1 MSIEQKEETENSK
14 KLLNRK
20 TKRENNNNN
29 NESSNNPQLPL
40 KNEIMCSICLEYQ
53 KFSTKCYKCIV
64 CNSYFHLDCYNLF
77 IFSENEKDY
86 IKEGDPNLDNFKCSR
101 CQEEEKNG
109 NNTKITCHLCVEH
122 NGIIKHLKDNIYI
135 HHYCYVFFKD
145 KIHQNKS
152 NKGGK
157 CNNCKIKHIPI
168 FKCES
173 TGCKNK
179 FHIKCALEK
188 GLIFSLAFLHD
199 SQNTGF
205 DEKIPFFCD
214 VHGRESIVSYSQYIT
229 ALAQSMDD
237 KKGEPDS
244 KPLKGLQNEN
254 EKINNDLNISSKK
267 DKENNNDNANANN
280 QKNEENEKEKP
291 INSIS
296 SNSIHGDNYGS
307 NLSEEASEKTPVN
320 HYNNTKEK
328 DNSISSNNNLISNDN
343 NNSNKNENNDVINS
357 NENRNNESKKEID
370 TLNNENNENNE
381 EEVDIMVLEDDK
393 NENRENKNEN
403 SNNGNNSKNDIDD
416 FISSENKEKE
426 IMDVDSNEGEKE
438 SEEYK
443 PPEIKHEIIDL
454 FENFNNMNKDYCF
467 PGSFFKFKN
476 IC

>member
-29 NESSNNPQLPL
+29 NESSNNPQLPI

-53 KFSTKCYKCIV
+53 RFSTKCYKCIV

-86 IKEGDPNLDNFKCSR
+86 IKEDDVNLDIFKCSR
-101 CQEEEKNG
+101 CKEEEKNG

-122 NGIIKHLKDNIYI
+122 NGILKHLKDNLYI

-145 KIHQNKS
+145 KIHQNKGG
-152 NKGGK
+152 KGGK
-157 CNNCKIKHIPI
+157 CNNCKIKNIPI

-199 SQNTGF
+199 NQKNRF
-205 DEKIPFFCD
+205 DEKIPFFCE
-214 VHGRESIVSYSQYIT
+214 VHGKESIISYFQYMT
-229 ALAQSMDD
+229 AIAQSMDD

-244 KPLKGLQNEN
+244 KPLKVLQNEN

-307 NLSEEASEKTPVN
+307 NISEEASEKTPVN
-320 HYNNTKEK
+320 HYHTKEK

-381 EEVDIMVLEDDK
+381 EEVDITVLEDEK
-393 NENRENKNEN
+393 NENKNEN
-403 SNNGNNSKNDIDD
+403 SNNGNNSKNDIED

-426 IMDVDSNEGEKE
+426 NMDIDSNEGEKE
-438 SEEYK
+438 LEEYK
-443 PPEIKHEIIDL
+443 PPEIKYEIIDL

>member
-20 TKRENNNNN
+20 TKRENNINN
-29 NESSNNPQLPL
+29 NESSVNPQLPL
-40 KNEIMCSICLEYQ
+40 KNEIMCSTCLDYER
-53 KFSTKCYKCIV
+53 FSTKCYKCIP

-77 IFSENEKDY
+77 IFSENEKEY
-86 IKEGDPNLDNFKCSR
+86 IKEDDPNLDNFKCSR
-101 CQEEEKNG
+101 CREEEKNG

-122 NGIIKHLKDNIYI
+122 SGILKHLKDNLYI

-145 KIHQNKS
+145 KLHQIKGG
-152 NKGGK
+152 KGGK
-157 CNNCKIKHIPI
+157 CNNCKIKNIPI

-173 TGCKNK
+173 SGCKNK

-188 GLIFSLAFLHD
+188 GLIFSLSFLHD
-199 SQNTGF
+199 SNQKENLKVKF
-205 DEKIPFFCD
+205 DEKIPFFCE
-214 VHGRESIVSYSQYIT
+214 VHGKESIENYSQYIT
-229 ALAQSMDD
+229 AMTQSMDD
-237 KKGEPDS
+237 KKGEPDN

-254 EKINNDLNISSKK
+254 DKINNDLNKK
-267 DKENNNDNANANN
+267 DKENNNDNANSNNN

-307 NLSEEASEKTPVN
+307 NLSDEASEKTPVN
-320 HYNNTKEK
+320 HYRTKEK
-328 DNSISSNNNLISNDN
+328 DNSISSNNNISNDN
-343 NNSNKNENNDVINS
+343 NNVNKNENNDIV
-357 NENRNNESKKEID
+357 NENRNNESKKEE

-381 EEVDIMVLEDDK
+381 EEVDIMVIEDDK
-393 NENRENKNEN
+393 NENKENKNEN
-403 SNNGNNSKNDIDD
+403 SNNGNNSKNDIED
-416 FISSENKEKE
+416 FNSSEIKDRD
-426 IMDVDSNEGEKE
+426 MDIDPNEGENE
-438 SEEYK
+438 LEEYK